1 MRPLRAFRTTP
12 DTSSGGLPRIPRM
25 RFIQIVSALAVCVS
39 GSLGAAERVGRP
51 SAASP
56 DDVCAAIDLVNRS
69 IDTVLAARQLP
80 LPAEP
85 ISHERGLRLEHV
97 YQLHMACLE
106 QLHEIE
112 AQRQIGRIPPLAAS
126 QPGASTADDLVAL
139 SKLMHDELK
148 RPAWILWVVKLP
160 EERAAF
166 ENKTADDAFLEAQR
180 LYVKINALADRRQVT
195 ADELYAQ
202 LTRCVADA
210 KAVLQQLDAAHRY
223 RIDAPS
229 TQANKQAADVY
240 GQCLATRSALERI
253 SRQLNRPTTT
263 VPGTSF
269 PARGE
274 DAFVQTQ
281 IVLAELN
288 ALKLAVGA
296 TTTTLLAVRSEGK
309 SWTDA
314 YNQAVFVNYLLA
326 QFGDLRKLAASEALE
341 Q

>member
-1 MRPLRAFRTTP
+1 
-12 DTSSGGLPRIPRM
+12 M
-25 RFIQIVSALAVCVS
+25 RFILTVSALAICIS
-39 GSLGAAERVGRP
+39 GSLGAAERTGRP

-69 IDTVLAARQLP
+69 IDAVLAARNLP

-85 ISHERGLRLEHV
+85 ISHERGLGLEHV

-112 AQRQIGRIPPLAAS
+112 AQRQIGRIPPLAAAR
-126 QPGASTADDLVAL
+126 PGAATADDLVAL

-160 EERAAF
+160 EERAGFAD
-166 ENKTADDAFLEAQR
+166 KTADDAFVEALR
-180 LYVKINALADRRQVT
+180 LYVKINALADKRQVT
-195 ADELYAQ
+195 ADEVYAQ

-210 KAVLQQLDAAHRY
+210 KAVLQHIDEAHRY
-223 RIDAPS
+223 RIDAPAS
-229 TQANKQAADVY
+229 QTSKQAAEVY
-240 GQCLATRSALERI
+240 GQCLTIRGTLGRI
-253 SRQLNRPTTT
+253 SQELSRPATP
-263 VPGTSF
+263 VPSTSF
-269 PARGE
+269 AARGD

-288 ALKLAVGA
+288 RLKLALGA
-296 TTTTLLAVRSEGK
+296 TANTPLAVRSEGK
-309 SWTDA
+309 TWTDA
-314 YNQAVFVNYLLA
+314 YDQAVLVNYLLA
-326 QFGDLRKLAASEALE
+326 QFGDLRKMAANDANG